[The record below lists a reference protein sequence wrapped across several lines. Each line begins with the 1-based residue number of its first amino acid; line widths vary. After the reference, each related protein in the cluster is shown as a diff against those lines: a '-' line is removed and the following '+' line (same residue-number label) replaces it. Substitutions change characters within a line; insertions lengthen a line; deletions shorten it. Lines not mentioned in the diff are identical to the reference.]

1 MTATSATT
9 ATGEM
14 EMDNLEELKKINGF
28 LNDFWRMI
36 KSSYDLPTGDA
47 DQYWQ
52 DLMRYADLLCKK
64 YDDHKLVKKLL
75 MAYLDYQEETWRTQ
89 KDM

>member
-1 MTATSATT
+1 
-9 ATGEM
+9 
-14 EMDNLEELKKINGF
+14 MDKKQAYEFIK
-28 LNDFWRMI
+28 DFWKMI
-36 KSSYDLPTGDA
+36 KSSYEIRGD

-75 MAYLDYQEETWRTQ
+75 MAYLDYQEETWRTT
-89 KDM
+89 KDTQSPA